1 MVLNTIKSYNSW
13 KEQETV
19 TFIWRTNIINWR
31 RATDNPNVWL
41 TDNNYKIAMKNI
53 FKIRA
58 KIDLMDEDREFQQ
71 MNEITNSNKRG
82 ILKYLKLGR
91 YWMGLISL

>member
-1 MVLNTIKSYNSW
+1 
-13 KEQETV
+13 
-19 TFIWRTNIINWR
+19 
-31 RATDNPNVWL
+31 
-41 TDNNYKIAMKNI
+41 MKNI

-91 YWMGLISL
+91 Y